1 MQLANVYHRSSD
13 DGMETTQVQETS
25 GHDHAECRAGRQEGQ
40 DQDSGNC
47 HPHSRGGPR
56 SLRKEGCRRQNLV
69 PRGEKPKGSMFP
81 GVVKHLS

>member
-40 DQDSGNC
+40 DQGLWELSSTFKGR
-47 HPHSRGGPR
+47 SEKSQKRRMSEAEFGP
-56 SLRKEGCRRQNLV
+56 
-69 PRGEKPKGSMFP
+69 
-81 GVVKHLS
+81 